1 MEKTNFIIIF
11 MGDMGYGDMGC
22 YGTKAIR
29 TPVMDQIA
37 ANGVKFTDLYSAS
50 PICTPSR
57 CGLLTGRY
65 PQRVGLPRVLFPKDE
80 EGLTDAEKTIADC
93 LKEGDYKSACLGKW
107 HLGCRPEHYPTRH
120 GFDYYFGLLYS
131 NDMNPLHLYENK
143 EAIETEVDQA
153 QLTRRYTDQA
163 ISFIQSTHQENT
175 EQPFFIYI
183 AHTMP
188 HIPLYVEPEFR
199 GRSNAGVYGDT
210 IECIDYHLGRLMDT
224 LGELR
229 LTDDTLVIVT
239 SDNGPWFEG
248 STGGLRGRKF
258 DTYEGGMRMPCVAQY
273 PRLILPGSVCT
284 SPASQMDFLPTFLT
298 LAGLDQPSNRVI
310 DGLDILPLI
319 KGKSMPERPLYY
331 LRGTDLNALRLGKWK
346 LQIAEGSGKGRRK
359 PEMPPLI
366 DLEIDP
372 YKSYDLSD
380 EHPKRVS
387 DMTEMMQAF
396 DREVKEESG
405 LPLTDIWC
413 FWLFRLPFYNQRYL
427 IQTTYQNLIS

>member
-1 MEKTNFIIIF
+1 
-11 MGDMGYGDMGC
+11 
-22 YGTKAIR
+22 
-29 TPVMDQIA
+29 
-37 ANGVKFTDLYSAS
+37 
-50 PICTPSR
+50 
-57 CGLLTGRY
+57 
-65 PQRVGLPRVLFPKDE
+65 
-80 EGLTDAEKTIADC
+80 
-93 LKEGDYKSACLGKW
+93 
-107 HLGCRPEHYPTRH
+107 
-120 GFDYYFGLLYS
+120 
-131 NDMNPLHLYENK
+131 
-143 EAIETEVDQA
+143 
-153 QLTRRYTDQA
+153 
-163 ISFIQSTHQENT
+163 
-175 EQPFFIYI
+175 
-183 AHTMP
+183 MP
-188 HIPLYVEPEFR
+188 HIPLYVEPKFR

-224 LGELR
+224 LDELR

-248 STGGLRGRKF
+248 STGGLHGRKF

-319 KGKSMPERPLYY
+319 KGKSMPKRPLYY

-359 PEMPPLI
+359 PEMPRLI

-372 YKSYDLSD
+372 YESYDLSD

-413 FWLFRLPFYNQRYL
+413 FWLFRLPFYNQWYL